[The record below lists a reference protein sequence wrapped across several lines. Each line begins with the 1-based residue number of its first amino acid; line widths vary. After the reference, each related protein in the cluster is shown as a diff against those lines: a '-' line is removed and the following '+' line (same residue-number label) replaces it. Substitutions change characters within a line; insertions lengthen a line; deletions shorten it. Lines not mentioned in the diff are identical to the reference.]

1 MSLAATPELAPGRVY
16 RTRDLGRWG
25 ANAPRLAK
33 RLVQSGELVPL
44 AHGLFAHPKRSR
56 FGTVPPGDDEMLRAF
71 LDDTPFV
78 LTGPDRWNALGLGT
92 TAVFAEPLVYNQK
105 RSGRFVLGGRAFQLR
120 RVAFPETPTPEWYVV
135 DLLEHADQAGAAR
148 SDIVNALARALA
160 AGRFDRERLRTMAA
174 RYATRATRALLDSAL
189 SASSR

>member
-1 MSLAATPELAPGRVY
+1 MPELVPGRVY
-16 RTRDLGRWG
+16 RTRDLRRWG
-25 ANAPRLAK
+25 ANASRLAK
-33 RLVQSGELVPL
+33 RLEQSGELLPL
-44 AHGLFAHPKRSR
+44 AHGLFAHPKRGR
-56 FGTVPPGDDEMLRAF
+56 FGDVPPGDDEVMRAF

-78 LTGPDRWNALGLGT
+78 FTGPDRWNALGLGT

-120 RVAFPETPTPEWYVV
+120 RVAFPEVPTSEWYVV

-148 SDIVNALARALA
+148 SDVMNALARALE
-160 AGRFDRERLRTMAA
+160 AGRFDRERLRTTAA
-174 RYATRATRALLDSAL
+174 RYASRATRVLLDSVL

>member
-1 MSLAATPELAPGRVY
+1 MTLAAKPSLDPGKVY
-16 RTRDLGRWG
+16 RTRDLKRWS

-33 RLVQSGELVPL
+33 RLVESGELVAL
-44 AHGLFAHPKRSR
+44 AHGLFAHPKRGR
-56 FGTVPPGDDEMLRAF
+56 FGTVPPSDEEMLRAF
-71 LDDTPFV
+71 LDDSPFV

-148 SDIVNALARALA
+148 SDVANALARALVS
-160 AGRFDRERLRTMAA
+160 GRFDRDRLRTTAA
-174 RYATRATRALLDSAL
+174 RYATRATRELLYSAT
-189 SASSR
+189 ASR